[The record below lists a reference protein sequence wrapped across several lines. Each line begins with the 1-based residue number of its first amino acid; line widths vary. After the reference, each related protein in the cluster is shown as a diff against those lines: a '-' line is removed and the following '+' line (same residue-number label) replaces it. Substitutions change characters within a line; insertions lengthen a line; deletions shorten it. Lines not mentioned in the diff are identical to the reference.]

1 MACLDVFGR
10 RGGGGFKMWR
20 GGAGHEREKGRSEE
34 EEEDSRMGA
43 REDEGRRVVLK
54 ELSGCVVPGRPRR
67 VFCSEWA
74 RRGESGLKIKNCL
87 SCTLDRRERAHA
99 RGRSTA

>member
-1 MACLDVFGR
+1 
-10 RGGGGFKMWR
+10 MWR
-20 GGAGHEREKGRSEE
+20 GGAGHLREKGCREM
-34 EEEDSRMGA
+34 EEEDWKVGA
-43 REDEGRRVVLK
+43 REDKGRRMVLK

-87 SCTLDRRERAHA
+87 SCTLDRRERAYA
-99 RGRSTA
+99 KGRSTA